1 MSHDGMFGETKLPR
15 QIMAQGCTKLVEC
28 AGRRRGVTLAPATGG
43 RPPHSGRRGGRACG
57 SGSGRLSIQAM
68 QTISLG
74 ISPLRT
80 SRLAFGCWRLAGSWN
95 PGEVTT
101 ASEAAGRRAVITA
114 FEAGY
119 TLFDNADIYC
129 QGIAER
135 ILGEA
140 LKEVPGMRERVVVAT
155 KVGIRRAGV
164 PDPDA
169 PARWDFSADYVVAA
183 TEASLARLAV
193 ETIDLLM
200 LHRPDWLADPAEVAA
215 AFAKL
220 QAAGKVRYFGLSN
233 CRPTLFAALQRACP
247 MPLVVHQVEISLA
260 RLAAFEDGTLD
271 QCLSER
277 VTPMAWSP
285 LAAGLLGDGA
295 SRLLSWQQNYRTE
308 AIVAALQQVAVAR
321 GVSRTAV
328 ALAWLLKHP
337 AQIQPIVGSGKP
349 ERIRELAQ
357 AAELELTREEWY
369 RLLLAA
375 RGEPLP

>member
-1 MSHDGMFGETKLPR
+1 
-15 QIMAQGCTKLVEC
+15 
-28 AGRRRGVTLAPATGG
+28 
-43 RPPHSGRRGGRACG
+43 
-57 SGSGRLSIQAM
+57 M
-68 QTISLG
+68 QTISIG
-74 ISPLRT
+74 VSPLRA

-95 PGEVTT
+95 PTEVTP
-101 ASEAAGRRAVITA
+101 ALEAAGRRAVVSA
-114 FEAGY
+114 YEAGY
-119 TLFDNADIYC
+119 SLFDNADIYC

-164 PDPDA
+164 PDADA
-169 PARWDFSADYVVAA
+169 PARWDFSKDYVIAA
-183 TEASLARLAV
+183 TEGSLRRLGI

-215 AFAKL
+215 AFSAL
-220 QAAGKVRYFGLSN
+220 QAAGKVSFFGLSN
-233 CRPTLFAALQRACP
+233 CRPTLFAAIRKACP
-247 MPLVVHQVEISLA
+247 MPLVAHQVEISLA
-260 RLAAFEDGTLD
+260 QLAAFEDGTLD
-271 QCLSER
+271 QCLSEH

-295 SRLLSWQQNYRTE
+295 TRLLAWQQQYRTDG
-308 AIVAALQQVAVAR
+308 IVAALQQVAVAR
-321 GVSRTAV
+321 GTSRTAV

-337 AQIQPIVGSGKP
+337 AGIQPIVGSGNP
-349 ERIRELAQ
+349 ERIRELAH
-357 AAELELTREEWY
+357 AADLELTRDEWY